1 VASRRRTFALV
12 LALAG
17 ALAACAGDDDEGAA
31 TDTTPTTSAPTT
43 TAAPTTVAPTT
54 STSTTTTAPPPTTT
68 TTAIPDQLAGMPPV
82 LDAANVY
89 AAAGVGGIRPDL
101 ADVPRRVYV
110 PGNDSGAVTVIDQ
123 DTFEIVDTFVVGDLI
138 QHVVPSW
145 DMRTLYANA
154 SSSNELVPFDP
165 ITGQPGAHIRVDAP
179 YNLYF
184 TPDGVSAVVM
194 AERRNRMD
202 WYDPVTWERRLAV
215 DVPCDGP
222 NHADWTA
229 DGQEFVVT
237 CEFSGDLLRVDTET
251 AEILGVLD
259 LGPGAQPQDVRLV
272 PDGSRFVV
280 ADLAQGVVVVD
291 AEAFVVTGLID
302 TGRGPH
308 GIYPSR
314 DGSVMY
320 VSNRND
326 GSVAVIDPVA
336 AAVVA
341 TWTIPGGGSPDMGG
355 VTADGSQLWLSGRY
369 SDEVYV
375 FDTTTG
381 ELLAR
386 IPVPGGPH
394 GLAVWPQPGRY
405 SMGHTGNTR

>member
-1 VASRRRTFALV
+1 
-12 LALAG
+12 
-17 ALAACAGDDDEGAA
+17 
-31 TDTTPTTSAPTT
+31 
-43 TAAPTTVAPTT
+43 
-54 STSTTTTAPPPTTT
+54 
-68 TTAIPDQLAGMPPV
+68 MPPV
-82 LDAANVY
+82 LDADNVY
-89 AAAGVGGIRPDL
+89 AGAGVDAIRPDL
-101 ADVPRRVYV
+101 VDVPPRVYV
-110 PGNDSGAVTVIDQ
+110 PGNDSGTVTVIDPA
-123 DTFEIVDTFVVGDLI
+123 TFEVLDRFVVGELI

-145 DMRTLYANA
+145 DMHTLYANA
-154 SSSNELVPFDP
+154 SSSNQLVPFDP
-165 ITGQPGAHIRVDAP
+165 LTGQPGPAIPVDAP

-184 TPDGVSAVVM
+184 TPDGTSAVVM

-237 CEFSGDLLRVDTET
+237 CEFSGELLRVDTET

-272 PDGSRFVV
+272 PDGSLFVV

-291 AEAFVVTGLID
+291 AEAFAVVGVLD
-302 TGRGPH
+302 TGAGPH

-326 GSVAVIDPVA
+326 GSVAVIDPA
-336 AAVVA
+336 RGEVVA
-341 TWTIPGGGSPDMGG
+341 TWPIPGGGSPDMGG
-355 VTADGSQLWLSGRY
+355 VSADGSQLWLSGRY
-369 SDEVYV
+369 DDEVYV

-386 IPVPGGPH
+386 IPVAGGPH